1 MNIGIVLYPTYG
13 GSGVVAT
20 ELGKGLAARGHNVH
34 FISYSRPMR
43 LDEFRENITFHEVT
57 FSAYPLFEYPPYDL
71 ALASH
76 LVDIITYQKLDLLH
90 VHYAIPHA
98 TSAYLAKQILGE
110 SGQKIPVIT
119 TLHGTDITIVGSDPS
134 YAPVVTF
141 SINKSD
147 GVTAVSEYLREETCK
162 RFTIDKK
169 IEVIPNFIDLARFS
183 KSEKSHFKKALCPAG
198 EKVLVHVSNFR
209 EVKRVSD
216 TVEVFH
222 KVLQSGI
229 PAHLLLVGD
238 GPDRPR
244 VESRCRELGICGK
257 VRFLGKQEKIEDI
270 LSIADLFLIP
280 SGSETF
286 GLAALEAMS
295 CSVPVISS
303 NIGGLPE
310 LNIHGETGYLCE
322 LGDTESMG
330 DFAISILRDG
340 KRHRQLSE
348 NARKRA
354 EVFELNL
361 IVDRYESF
369 YRSVMEGMKAP
380 IAGHRHSEGATP

>member
-20 ELGKGLAARGHNVH
+20 ELGKGLASRGHNVH
-34 FISYSRPMR
+34 FISYARPMR
-43 LDEFRENITFHEVT
+43 LDEFHENISFHEVT

-76 LVDIITYQKLDLLH
+76 LVDIITYQNLDLLH

-98 TSAYLAKQILGE
+98 TSAYLANQILKE
-110 SGQKIPVIT
+110 SGNGIPVIT

-134 YAPVVTF
+134 YTPVVTF

-147 GVTAVSEYLREETCK
+147 GVTAVSDYLRDETCK
-162 RFTIDKK
+162 RFDIKNK
-169 IEVIPNFIDLARFS
+169 IEVIPNFIDLVRFR
-183 KSEKSHFKKALCPAG
+183 KSEKSHFKKALCPNG

-216 TVEVFH
+216 TVEIFH

-229 PAHLLLVGD
+229 AAHLLLIGD
-238 GPDRPR
+238 GPDRQK
-244 VESRCRELGICGK
+244 VENKCRELKICGK

-310 LNIHGETGYLCE
+310 LNIHGETGYLCD
-322 LGDTESMG
+322 LGDTEEMG
-330 DFAISILRDG
+330 NFAVSILRDD
-340 KRHRQLSE
+340 KLQKKLAD

-354 EVFELNL
+354 EVFELSK
-361 IVDRYESF
+361 IVDLYED
-369 YRSVMEGMKAP
+369 YYASVMKG
-380 IAGHRHSEGATP
+380 

>member
-1 MNIGIVLYPTYG
+1 M
-13 GSGVVAT
+13 VAT

-34 FISYSRPMR
+34 FISYARPMR

-110 SGQKIPVIT
+110 NGQKIPVIT

-147 GVTAVSEYLREETCK
+147 GVTAVSEYLRAETCK
-162 RFTIDKK
+162 RFKIEKK
-169 IEVIPNFIDLARFS
+169 IEVIPNFIDLVRFS
-183 KSEKSHFKKALCPAG
+183 KSEKSHFKKALCPNG

-216 TVEVFH
+216 TVEIFH

-238 GPDRPR
+238 GPDRPK
-244 VESRCRELGICGK
+244 VESRCRELKICGK

-303 NIGGLPE
+303 DIGGLPE

-322 LGDTESMG
+322 LGDTDTMG
-330 DFAISILRDG
+330 DYAISILRDEQL
-340 KRHRQLSE
+340 HRQLSE

-361 IVDRYESF
+361 IVDRYEA
-369 YRSVMEGMKAP
+369 YYHSVMEGIKAP
-380 IAGHRHSEGATP
+380 AG

>member
-34 FISYSRPMR
+34 FISYARPMR
-43 LDEFRENITFHEVT
+43 LDEFHENITFHEVT

-110 SGQKIPVIT
+110 KGQKIPVIT

-162 RFTIDKK
+162 RFKIEKK
-169 IEVIPNFIDLARFS
+169 IEVIPNFIDLVRFS
-183 KSEKSHFKKALCPAG
+183 KSEKSHFKKALCPNG

-216 TVEVFH
+216 TVEIFH

-238 GPDRPR
+238 GPDRPK
-244 VESRCRELGICGK
+244 VESRCRELQICGK

-303 NIGGLPE
+303 DIGGLPE

-322 LGDTESMG
+322 LGDTGTMG
-330 DFAISILRDG
+330 DYAISILRDEQL
-340 KRHRQLSE
+340 HRQLSE

-361 IVDRYESF
+361 IVDRYEA
-369 YRSVMEGMKAP
+369 YYHSVMEGMQAASK
-380 IAGHRHSEGATP
+380 R

>member
-34 FISYSRPMR
+34 FISYARPMR
-43 LDEFRENITFHEVT
+43 LDEFHENITFHEVT

-76 LVDIITYQKLDLLH
+76 LVDIIKYQKLDLLH

-110 SGQKIPVIT
+110 NGQNIPVIT

-147 GVTAVSEYLREETCK
+147 GVTAVSEYLRAETCK
-162 RFTIDKK
+162 RFKIEKK
-169 IEVIPNFIDLARFS
+169 IEVIPNFIDLVRFS
-183 KSEKSHFKKALCPAG
+183 KSEKSHFKKALCPNG

-216 TVEVFH
+216 TVELFH
-222 KVLQSGI
+222 TVLQSGI

-238 GPDRPR
+238 GPDRPK
-244 VESRCRELGICGK
+244 VESRCRELKICGK

-303 NIGGLPE
+303 DIGGLPE

-322 LGDTESMG
+322 LGDTDTMG
-330 DFAISILRDG
+330 DYAISILRDEQLH
-340 KRHRQLSE
+340 RHLSE

-361 IVDRYESF
+361 VVDRYEA
-369 YRSVMEGMKAP
+369 YYHSVMEGMQAP
-380 IAGHRHSEGATP
+380 SA

>member
-34 FISYSRPMR
+34 FISYARPMR
-43 LDEFRENITFHEVT
+43 LDEFHENISFHEVT

-76 LVDIITYQKLDLLH
+76 LVDIIKYQKLDLLH

-110 SGQKIPVIT
+110 TGRSIPVIT

-147 GVTAVSEYLREETCK
+147 GVTAVSEYLRNETCE
-162 RFTIDKK
+162 RFQIDKK
-169 IEVIPNFIDLARFS
+169 IEVIPNFIDLVRFS
-183 KSEKSHFKKALCPAG
+183 KSEKSHFKKALCPNG

-216 TVEVFH
+216 TVEIFH
-222 KVLQSGI
+222 KVLESGI

-238 GPDRPR
+238 GPDRAR
-244 VESRCRELGICGK
+244 VESRCRELQICGK

-322 LGDTESMG
+322 LGGTNAMG
-330 DFAISILRDG
+330 DFAITILRDE
-340 KRHRQLSE
+340 KLHRQLSE

-354 EVFELNL
+354 EIFELNK
-361 IVDRYESF
+361 IVDQYETY
-369 YRSVMEGMKAP
+369 YRSVMDGMEVPA
-380 IAGHRHSEGATP
+380 

>member
-20 ELGKGLAARGHNVH
+20 ELGKGLAKRGHKVH
-34 FISYSRPMR
+34 FISYARPMR
-43 LDEFRENITFHEVT
+43 LGDFHENITFHEVT

-110 SGQKIPVIT
+110 NGNGIPVVT

-134 YAPVVTF
+134 YTPVVTF

-147 GVTAVSEYLREETCK
+147 AVTAVSEYLREETLR
-162 RFTIDKK
+162 RFE
-169 IEVIPNFIDLARFS
+169 IEKEIHVVPNFIDLERFQRT
-183 KSEKSHFKKALCPAG
+183 EKSHFKKAICPNN

-209 EVKRVSD
+209 EVKRARD

-222 KVLQSGI
+222 RVLSNGI
-229 PAHLLLVGD
+229 QANLLLVGD
-238 GPDRPR
+238 GPDRAR
-244 VESRCRELGICGK
+244 VETRCRELGICDK
-257 VRFLGKQEKIEDI
+257 VRFLGKQEKVEDI

-303 NIGGLPE
+303 DIGGLPE
-310 LNIHGETGYLCE
+310 LNLHGQTGYLCS
-322 LGDTESMG
+322 LGDVDAMGRYATELLG
-330 DFAISILRDG
+330 NDEL
-340 KRHRQLSE
+340 HRE
-348 NARKRA
+348 MAANARLRA
-354 EVFELNL
+354 EEFEINRVIDQYVEL
-361 IVDRYESF
+361 
-369 YRSVMEGMKAP
+369 YRSLTKAL
-380 IAGHRHSEGATP
+380 

>member
-1 MNIGIVLYPTYG
+1 MYPTYG

-34 FISYSRPMR
+34 FISYARPMR
-43 LDEFRENITFHEVT
+43 LDEFHENISFHEVT

-76 LVDIITYQKLDLLH
+76 LVDIIKYQKLDLLH

-110 SGQKIPVIT
+110 TGRSIPVIT

-147 GVTAVSEYLREETCK
+147 GVTAVSEYLRRETCE
-162 RFTIDKK
+162 RFDIEKK
-169 IEVIPNFIDLARFS
+169 IEVIPNFIDLKRFS
-183 KSEKSHFKKALCPAG
+183 KSEKSHFKKALCPNG

-216 TVEVFH
+216 TVEIFH

-238 GPDRPR
+238 GPDRAK

-303 NIGGLPE
+303 DIGGLPE
-310 LNIHGETGYLCE
+310 LNIHGETGYLCP
-322 LGDTESMG
+322 LGDTDAMG
-330 DFAISILRDG
+330 DYAISIFKDEELHGR
-340 KRHRQLSE
+340 LSE

-354 EVFELNL
+354 EVFELN
-361 IVDRYESF
+361 IVVDRYEA
-369 YRSVMEGMKAP
+369 YYLSVMEGMKAQVD
-380 IAGHRHSEGATP
+380 

>member
-20 ELGKGLAARGHNVH
+20 ELGKGLADRGHNVH
-34 FISYSRPMR
+34 FISYARPMR
-43 LDEFRENITFHEVT
+43 LDEFHENISFHEVT

-76 LVDIITYQKLDLLH
+76 LVDIIKYQKLDLLH

-110 SGQKIPVIT
+110 TGRSIPVIT

-147 GVTAVSEYLREETCK
+147 GVTAVSEYLRNETCE
-162 RFTIDKK
+162 RFDIQKK
-169 IEVIPNFIDLARFS
+169 IEVIPNFIDLKRFS
-183 KSEKSHFKKALCPAG
+183 KSEKSHFKKALCPNG

-216 TVEVFH
+216 TVEIFH
-222 KVLQSGI
+222 KVLESGI

-238 GPDRPR
+238 GPDRPK
-244 VESRCRELGICGK
+244 VESRCRELEICGK

-322 LGDTESMG
+322 LGDTDTMG
-330 DFAISILRDG
+330 DYAISMLQDEELHQRM
-340 KRHRQLSE
+340 SE

-354 EVFELNL
+354 TVFELNKV
-361 IVDRYESF
+361 VDQYES
-369 YRSVMEGMKAP
+369 YYHSVMEGMKAK
-380 IAGHRHSEGATP
+380 AG

>member
-20 ELGKGLAARGHNVH
+20 ELGKGLATRGHNVH
-34 FISYSRPMR
+34 FISYARPMR
-43 LDEFRENITFHEVT
+43 LDEFHENISFHEVT

-76 LVDIITYQKLDLLH
+76 LVDIIKYQKLDLLH

-110 SGQKIPVIT
+110 TGRSIPVIT

-147 GVTAVSEYLREETCK
+147 GVTAVSEYLRRETCE
-162 RFTIDKK
+162 RFDIEKK
-169 IEVIPNFIDLARFS
+169 IEVIPNFIDLKRFS
-183 KSEKSHFKKALCPAG
+183 KSEKSHFKKALCPNG

-216 TVEVFH
+216 TVEIFH

-238 GPDRPR
+238 GPDRAK

-303 NIGGLPE
+303 DIGGLPE
-310 LNIHGETGYLCE
+310 LNIHGETGYLCP
-322 LGDTESMG
+322 LGDTDAMG
-330 DFAISILRDG
+330 DYAISIFKDEELHGR
-340 KRHRQLSE
+340 LSE

-354 EVFELNL
+354 EVFELN
-361 IVDRYESF
+361 IVVDRYEA
-369 YRSVMEGMKAP
+369 YYLSVMEGMKAQVD
-380 IAGHRHSEGATP
+380 

>member
-20 ELGKGLAARGHNVH
+20 ELGKGLASRGHNVH
-34 FISYSRPMR
+34 FISYARPMR
-43 LDEFRENITFHEVT
+43 LDTFHENISFHEVT

-76 LVDIITYQKLDLLH
+76 LVDIIKYQKLDLIH

-110 SGQKIPVIT
+110 TGRNIPVVT

-134 YAPVVTF
+134 YASVVTF

-147 GVTAVSEYLREETCK
+147 GVTAVSEYLRNETYE
-162 RFTIDKK
+162 RFDINKK
-169 IEVIPNFIDLARFS
+169 IEVIPNFIDLDRFH
-183 KSEKSHFKKALCPAG
+183 KSEKSHFKKALCPDG

-216 TVEVFH
+216 TVEIFH
-222 KVLQSGI
+222 NVLQSGVK
-229 PAHLLLVGD
+229 AHLLLVGD
-238 GPDRPR
+238 GPDRPK
-244 VESRCRELGICGK
+244 VETRCRELQICGK

-310 LNIHGETGYLCE
+310 LNIHGETGYLCD
-322 LGDTESMG
+322 LGDVESMG
-330 DFAISILRDG
+330 NYAISILRDDELQQ
-340 KRHRQLSE
+340 KLAE

-354 EVFELNL
+354 EVFELNI
-361 IVDRYESF
+361 IVDQYEAF
-369 YRSVMEGMKAP
+369 YRSVMGDGRAHTVSARNQSM
-380 IAGHRHSEGATP
+380 

>member
-20 ELGKGLAARGHNVH
+20 ELGKGLASRGHNVH
-34 FISYSRPMR
+34 FISYARPMR
-43 LDEFRENITFHEVT
+43 LDEFHENISFHEVT

-76 LVDIITYQKLDLLH
+76 LVDIIKHQKLDMLH

-110 SGQKIPVIT
+110 NNCRIPVVT

-134 YAPVVTF
+134 YTPVVTF

-147 GVTAVSEYLREETCK
+147 GVTAVSNYLRDETYK
-162 RFTIDKK
+162 RFDIVKD
-169 IEVIPNFIDLARFS
+169 IEVIPNFIDLDRFQ
-183 KSEKSHFKKALCPAG
+183 KSEKSHFKKALCPNG

-216 TVEVFH
+216 TVEIFN
-222 KVLQSGI
+222 KVLESGI
-229 PAHLLLVGD
+229 RAHLLLVGD
-238 GPDRPR
+238 GPDRPK
-244 VESRCRELGICGK
+244 VETKCRELGICNK

-310 LNIHGETGYLCE
+310 LNIHGETGYLCD
-322 LGDTESMG
+322 LGDTDAMG
-330 DFAISILRDG
+330 EYAVSILQDDELQ
-340 KRHRQLSE
+340 KKIAN

-354 EVFELNL
+354 EVFELN
-361 IVDRYESF
+361 IVVDQYVALYNRLLEQ
-369 YRSVMEGMKAP
+369 
-380 IAGHRHSEGATP
+380 

>member
-34 FISYSRPMR
+34 FISYARPMR
-43 LDEFRENITFHEVT
+43 LDEFHENISFHEVT

-76 LVDIITYQKLDLLH
+76 LVDIIKYQKLDLLH

-110 SGQKIPVIT
+110 TGRSIPVIT

-147 GVTAVSEYLREETCK
+147 GVTAVSEYLRRETCE
-162 RFTIDKK
+162 RFDIEKK
-169 IEVIPNFIDLARFS
+169 IEVIPNFIDLKRFS
-183 KSEKSHFKKALCPAG
+183 KSEKSHFKKALCPNG

-216 TVEVFH
+216 TVEIFH

-238 GPDRPR
+238 GPDRAK

-303 NIGGLPE
+303 DIGGLPE
-310 LNIHGETGYLCE
+310 LNIHGETGYLCP
-322 LGDTESMG
+322 LGDTDAMG
-330 DFAISILRDG
+330 DYAISIFKDEELHGR
-340 KRHRQLSE
+340 LSE

-354 EVFELNL
+354 EVFELN
-361 IVDRYESF
+361 IVVDRYEA
-369 YRSVMEGMKAP
+369 YYLSVMEGMKAQVD
-380 IAGHRHSEGATP
+380 

>member
-34 FISYSRPMR
+34 FISYARPMR
-43 LDEFRENITFHEVT
+43 LDEFHENITFHEVT

-110 SGQKIPVIT
+110 NGQKIPVIT

-169 IEVIPNFIDLARFS
+169 IEVIPNFIDLTRFS
-183 KSEKSHFKKALCPAG
+183 KSEKSHFKKALCPNG

-216 TVEVFH
+216 TVEIFH

-238 GPDRPR
+238 GPDRPK
-244 VESRCRELGICGK
+244 VESRCRELKICGK

-303 NIGGLPE
+303 DIGGLPE

-322 LGDTESMG
+322 LGDTEAMG
-330 DFAISILRDG
+330 DYAISILRDE
-340 KRHRQLSE
+340 KLHRQLSE

-361 IVDRYESF
+361 IVDRYEA
-369 YRSVMEGMKAP
+369 YYHLVMEEMQA
-380 IAGHRHSEGATP
+380 ASQS